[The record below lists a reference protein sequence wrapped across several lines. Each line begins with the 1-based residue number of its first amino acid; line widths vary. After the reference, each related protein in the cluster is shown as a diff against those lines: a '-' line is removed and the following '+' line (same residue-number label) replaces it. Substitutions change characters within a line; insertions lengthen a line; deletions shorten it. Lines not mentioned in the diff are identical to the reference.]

1 MSHSSL
7 HFIQN
12 INFLKAWNKP
22 TCISGVPSGLSHS
35 LLMQYYP
42 HQHWSYTVS
51 LFTYKVSFSSYLKRY
66 SFIDLRL
73 VSSYLFYF
81 TLSWAICVILLHHKF
96 SLFFLI
102 FNFFHYHLPP
112 LYPSTPQP
120 LQAPDCCPTSLQNIC
135 KGRKLFSLLIILHR
149 DFQTNATIFMGTL
162 CVHGISQAFCLV
174 YGYIFFIKLLCVLY
188 WIISV

>member
-7 HFIQN
+7 HSIQN

-22 TCISGVPSGLSHS
+22 TCISGVPSDLSHS

-51 LFTYKVSFSSYLKRY
+51 LFTCKVSFSGYLKRY
-66 SFIDLRL
+66 SFIDLML

-96 SLFFLI
+96 SLFKKKVSITIYPPYILLYLNPTPI
-102 FNFFHYHLPP
+102 TRLPSRIYLKIENCFP
-112 LYPSTPQP
+112 CWSFYTEISKLM
-120 LQAPDCCPTSLQNIC
+120 SL
-135 KGRKLFSLLIILHR
+135 SLWEYY
-149 DFQTNATIFMGTL
+149 
-162 CVHGISQAFCLV
+162 V
-174 YGYIFFIKLLCVLY
+174 YMEYLGLPV
-188 WIISV
+188 